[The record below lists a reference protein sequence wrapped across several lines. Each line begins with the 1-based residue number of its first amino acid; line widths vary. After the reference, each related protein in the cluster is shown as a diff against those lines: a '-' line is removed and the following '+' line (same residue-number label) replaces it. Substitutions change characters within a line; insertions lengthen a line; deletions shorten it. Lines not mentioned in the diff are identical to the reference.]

1 MSQVFPGYIPQG
13 AGGGQISNSGAGSNN
28 VIVGQ
33 GALKHSATTV
43 SQLYTDRQHQW
54 LTEYKIDPITMG
66 KMCDKFPALAKS
78 WSQFK
83 IVYELCRSEENN
95 G

>member
-1 MSQVFPGYIPQG
+1 MSQVYPAYVPQG
-13 AGGGQISNSGAGSNN
+13 AGGGQIIGSGAGSNN
-28 VIVGQ
+28 VIFGQ
-33 GALKHSATTV
+33 GAMRYSAGTAH
-43 SQLYTDRQHQW
+43 TDQQHEW
-54 LTEYKIDPITMG
+54 FLEYKIDPIKMG
-66 KMCDKFPALAKS
+66 EMCEKFPALAKS

>member
-1 MSQVFPGYIPQG
+1 MSQVYLPYVPQG

-28 VIVGQ
+28 VIFGQ
-33 GALKHSATTV
+33 GALRHGAGTSH
-43 SQLYTDRQHQW
+43 TDQQHEW
-54 LTEYKIDPITMG
+54 LMEYSINPIAMG
-66 KMCDKFPALAKS
+66 KMCEKFPALAKS

-83 IVYELCRSEENN
+83 MMYDLCKSEENN